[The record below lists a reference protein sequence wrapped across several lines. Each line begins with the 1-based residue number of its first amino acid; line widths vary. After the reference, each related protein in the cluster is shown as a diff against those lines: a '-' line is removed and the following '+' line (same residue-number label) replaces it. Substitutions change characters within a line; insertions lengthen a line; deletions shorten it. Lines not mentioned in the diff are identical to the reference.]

1 MEWKTF
7 ACIVDAAAR
16 SPPKNPGPR
25 RATTVRVRIIMIL
38 GVGID
43 LADIERLRGVLER
56 HGDRFLER
64 VLTARERDYC
74 RRWRDPVPQVAAR
87 FAAKEAVLK
96 ALGTGLSGGIRWQDV
111 EVRRDENDP
120 PRIELRG
127 KAAEKAAARGVDR
140 VHLSLSHDHGAAVAV
155 AILERDP

>member
-1 MEWKTF
+1 
-7 ACIVDAAAR
+7 
-16 SPPKNPGPR
+16 
-25 RATTVRVRIIMIL
+25 MIL

-64 VLTARERDYC
+64 VLTDDERDYC
-74 RRWRDPVPQVAAR
+74 RRWRDPTPQVAAR

-96 ALGTGLSGGIRWQDV
+96 ALGTGLSEGIRWQDV
-111 EVRRDENDP
+111 EVHRDGNGP
-120 PRIELRG
+120 PHVELHG
-127 KAAEKAAARGVDR
+127 KAVEKAAALGVDR
-140 VHLSLSHDHGAAVAV
+140 IHLSLSHDHGAAIAM